1 MVRPKIKEESLKQEL
16 LEDPEVASP
25 GTGDDRGRWRTD
37 ASEAGIRPGRQQ
49 SLKVIVPTQDRCAPC
64 FSSAKS

>member
-25 GTGDDRGRWRTD
+25 GVGEDRAGWRTD
-37 ASEAGIRPGRQQ
+37 SGEAGMRHARQS
-49 SLKVIVPTQDRCAPC
+49 SLKVIVPTQAR
-64 FSSAKS
+64 